1 MGCSGGC
8 LKVNEEEHNR
18 LLKEQREKILK
29 EQEEI
34 TNTLLQNEKL
44 RLESEI
50 EENIKAEL
58 LKYRKEF
65 EENTANGAEMYA
77 NKQLKAY
84 MEKEKLMQEEI
95 SKRVDRR
102 IEEIR
107 KAGAVVRPVI
117 FESEQD
123 TKT

>member
-1 MGCSGGC
+1 MGCSAGC

-34 TNTLLQNEKL
+34 TNTLLQSEKL
-44 RLESEI
+44 RLETEI

>member
-1 MGCSGGC
+1 MGCSEGC
-8 LKVNEEEHNR
+8 DKVKTEEHNR

-34 TNTLLQNEKL
+34 TNTLLQSEKL
-44 RLESEI
+44 RLETEI

-107 KAGAVVRPVI
+107 KAGAVVRPVL

>member
-44 RLESEI
+44 RLETEI

-107 KAGAVVRPVI
+107 KVGAVVRPVL

-123 TKT
+123 TQT

>member
-65 EENTANGAEMYA
+65 EENTANGAEIYA

-107 KAGAVVRPVI
+107 KVGAVVRPVL

-123 TKT
+123 TNT

>member
-1 MGCSGGC
+1 M
-8 LKVNEEEHNR
+8 K
-18 LLKEQREKILK
+18 
-29 EQEEI
+29 
-34 TNTLLQNEKL
+34 KL
-44 RLESEI
+44 RLETEI

>member
-1 MGCSGGC
+1 MGCGAGC
-8 LKVNEEEHNR
+8 MKVNEEEHNR

-34 TNTLLQNEKL
+34 TNTLLQSEKL
-44 RLESEI
+44 RLETEI

-65 EENTANGAEMYA
+65 EENTANGAEIYA

-84 MEKEKLMQEEI
+84 MEKVKLMQEEI

-107 KAGAVVRPVI
+107 KVGAAVRPVL

>member
-44 RLESEI
+44 RLETEI

-107 KAGAVVRPVI
+107 KVGAVVRPVL

-123 TKT
+123 TNT

>member
-8 LKVNEEEHNR
+8 LKVNEEENNK
-18 LLKEQREKILK
+18 LLKEKREKILK

-44 RLESEI
+44 RLETEI

>member
-44 RLESEI
+44 RLETEI

>member
-1 MGCSGGC
+1 MGCGAGC
-8 LKVNEEEHNR
+8 MKVNEEEHNR

>member
-107 KAGAVVRPVI
+107 KAGAVVRPVL
-117 FESEQD
+117 FESEQE

>member
-117 FESEQD
+117 FEGEQD

>member
-1 MGCSGGC
+1 
-8 LKVNEEEHNR
+8 
-18 LLKEQREKILK
+18 
-29 EQEEI
+29 
-34 TNTLLQNEKL
+34 
-44 RLESEI
+44 
-50 EENIKAEL
+50 
-58 LKYRKEF
+58 
-65 EENTANGAEMYA
+65 MYA